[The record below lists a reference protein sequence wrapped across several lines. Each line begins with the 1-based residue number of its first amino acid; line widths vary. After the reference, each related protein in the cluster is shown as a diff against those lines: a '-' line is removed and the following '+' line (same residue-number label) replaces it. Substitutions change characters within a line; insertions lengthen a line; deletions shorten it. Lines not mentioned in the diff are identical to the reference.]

1 MFSNCV
7 RKEFACCKSKDN
19 AASACRKTG
28 LTIGASNFSAKTTGL
43 SVDSRNNIDASNINR
58 SSSAGSR
65 RTQVGFGSG
74 KFWVR

>member
-1 MFSNCV
+1 
-7 RKEFACCKSKDN
+7 
-19 AASACRKTG
+19 
-28 LTIGASNFSAKTTGL
+28 
-43 SVDSRNNIDASNINR
+43 VDSRNNIDASNINR